1 MKSKI
6 SKILR
11 KFVKLNY
18 NSFFLFRGRIGS
30 TASLSSLR
38 WNNDSGS
45 ETPRLKPKTSRK
57 KKKSSNKTGSLSKL
71 NNKA

>member
-1 MKSKI
+1 M
-6 SKILR
+6 
-11 KFVKLNY
+11 KLNY
-18 NSFFLFRGRIGS
+18 NSYFFFKFRGRIGS

>member
-1 MKSKI
+1 M
-6 SKILR
+6 
-11 KFVKLNY
+11 
-18 NSFFLFRGRIGS
+18 FFFKFRGRIGS